1 MSDKTSKWL
10 VGCGIGCG
18 IIILLIVVMFAAGYF
33 FCKDL
38 IEDFKET
45 EVNQTALEDRYGRV
59 RDYCPDPDGAIKPE
73 RIEVFLTVRDSM
85 SYIIKE
91 MESKIDEMSGE
102 IKNAEKEDKS
112 FPHVFKVIKTGVG
125 ALPKLAE
132 FYQVRNNALLE
143 FEMGLGEYY
152 YIYILAYY
160 VWLDKSPGD
169 GPEFR
174 IMGGEGEDEWEE
186 RDYREER
193 RDREIRRMRYLFR
206 NILEN
211 QLDQLTEDTPGYSRS
226 WKRTLEAEIAALR
239 EDLERKPYQDGLPR
253 VIRNSMEP
261 FRDRLEASYN
271 KTVNAIDLGQI
282 GY

>member
-18 IIILLIVVMFAAGYF
+18 VIILLIVIMVTAGYF
-33 FCKDL
+33 YCKDI
-38 IEDFKET
+38 IEVFKET
-45 EVNQTALEDRYGRV
+45 GVTQTALEDRYGRV
-59 RDYCPDPDGAIKPE
+59 RDYCPDPGGAIKSE

-91 MESKIDEMSGE
+91 MESKIDEMS
-102 IKNAEKEDKS
+102 KDDKS
-112 FPHVFKVIKTGVG
+112 FPHVFKAIKTGVG

-132 FYQVRNNALLE
+132 FYRVRNSALLE

-152 YIYILAYY
+152 YLYILAYY
-160 VWLDKSPGD
+160 IWLDKSPGD

-174 IMGGEGEDEWEE
+174 IVGGEDEDEWEE

-193 RDREIRRMRYLFR
+193 RNRGIRRMRDLF
-206 NILEN
+206 IYMLQN
-211 QLDQLTEDTPGYSRS
+211 QQDQLTEDTPGYSRS
-226 WKRTLEAEIAALR
+226 WKRTLEAEIVALKK
-239 EDLERKPYQDGLPR
+239 DPERRLYQDGLPI

-271 KTVNAIDLGQI
+271 ETVNAIDLGQI